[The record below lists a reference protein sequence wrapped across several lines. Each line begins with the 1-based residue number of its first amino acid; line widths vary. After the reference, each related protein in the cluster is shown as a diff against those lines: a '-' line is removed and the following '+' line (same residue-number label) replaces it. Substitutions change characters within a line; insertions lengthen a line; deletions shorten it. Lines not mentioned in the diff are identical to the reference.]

1 MLIPQPNLRHQD
13 VILTLFGMY
22 GRPPHVAIPVS
33 SLVTLM
39 GDLGF
44 DSPGVR
50 SAISRLKRKGIL
62 ASFRDDGV
70 ASYVLDPSMS
80 ETISDGDERIF
91 SESRPESGGYWAL
104 VTFSVP
110 ESQRS
115 VRHQIRATLT
125 SLGFGNVG
133 QGLWIAP
140 AVNLHEAQV
149 VLDRKGLGGYVEY
162 FSGQYMGEEELAEK
176 VAQWWDL
183 DELNSYFDEFLSFYA
198 TIAEQWR
205 SRSEAEPIDAG
216 QISQEAFRIYVPMLT
231 MWRRLPYLVPP
242 LPVDVELTEW
252 NGDRVRAIFHEV
264 HRMLSAPA
272 GEYVDNV
279 FAGGRRV

>member
-22 GRPPHVAIPVS
+22 GRPPHVAIPVA

-62 ASFRDDGV
+62 ASFRDGGV

-91 SESRPESGGYWAL
+91 SEKRPDSGGYWAL

-115 VRHQIRATLT
+115 LRHQIRATLT
-125 SLGFGNVG
+125 GLGFGNVG

-140 AVNLHEAQV
+140 AANLHEAQI
-149 VLDRKGLGGYVEY
+149 VLDRKGLGRYVEY
-162 FSGQYMGEEELAEK
+162 FSGQYMGEEKIAEK
-176 VAQWWDL
+176 VGQWWDL
-183 DELNSYFDEFLSFYA
+183 DELNSYFDEFLSFYE

-205 SRSEAEPIDAG
+205 TRSVTKSLEAA
-216 QISQEAFRIYVPMLT
+216 QIAQEAFRIYVPMLT

-242 LPVDVELTEW
+242 LPVDVVLTEW
-252 NGDRVRAIFHEV
+252 NGPRVRAIFHEV
-264 HRMLSAPA
+264 HHMLSAQA

-279 FAGGRRV
+279 FAGGRRE

>member
-1 MLIPQPNLRHQD
+1 MIVPQPNLRHQD
-13 VILTLFGMY
+13 VILTLFAMY
-22 GRPPHVAIPVS
+22 GRPPHVAFPVA

-62 ASFRDDGV
+62 DSIRDGGV
-70 ASYVLDPSMS
+70 ACYVLDPSMA

-91 SESRPESGGYWAL
+91 SDSRPDSGGLWAL

-115 VRHQIRATLT
+115 LRHQIRATLT

-140 AVNLHEAQV
+140 AANLHEAQV
-149 VLDRKGLGGYVEY
+149 VLERKGLGGYVEF
-162 FSGQYMGEEELAEK
+162 FSGQYVGEEQLAQK
-176 VAQWWDL
+176 VGQWWDL
-183 DELNSYFDEFLSFYA
+183 DELNSYFDEFLSYYS

-205 SRSEAEPIDAG
+205 VHSAEGPSGDDIAQD
-216 QISQEAFRIYVPMLT
+216 AFRVYVPMLT

-242 LPVDVELTEW
+242 LPLDVVLAEW
-252 NGDRVRAIFHEV
+252 NGPRVRAIFHEV
-264 HRMLSAPA
+264 HNLLSGRA
-272 GEYVDNV
+272 GEYVESILV
-279 FAGGRRV
+279 ARRAV